1 MYINTSCTSYTSC
14 TTVHHA
20 PKRQSYH
27 KVTVLITRG
36 ILFSWFHIYIH
47 IYFLYVCIYL
57 YIYVCM
63 YVCYSS
69 KNNILIKIYLLLPL
83 FLYLLSNRK
92 PWTFMCVCVCRK
104 NKVSKTYYS
113 LSYTFS
119 AFESF
124 LRFFDSPLKFCPG
137 EKILSYDLALIVQT
151 ADQWSYLAVSEM
163 CLIQWVFTGSSGNEV
178 YTSPGRC
185 QLPRLNQTHS

>member
-27 KVTVLITRG
+27 KVIVLITRR

-92 PWTFMCVCVCRK
+92 PWTFMCVCVCVEKIKYQKLIILYRTHFQLLK
-104 NKVSKTYYS
+104 
-113 LSYTFS
+113 
-119 AFESF
+119 AFWGF
-124 LRFFDSPLKFCPG
+124 LILHWNFAQVKKFCLT
-137 EKILSYDLALIVQT
+137 ISR
-151 ADQWSYLAVSEM
+151 
-163 CLIQWVFTGSSGNEV
+163 SSCRRPTNGAI
-178 YTSPGRC
+178 
-185 QLPRLNQTHS
+185 